1 LNRPVASGT
10 NSHTPVIGAGLC
22 AWVVGTVPKMLVL
35 RYFGYVGG
43 SLLAL
48 LFVCNAV
55 FPKQPLPAVV
65 SSGSDLPAIRIHSD
79 KKWPE
84 RVVFDTSMAP
94 VTVPTPVTVAQA
106 NTPAA
111 PKVEAPSFTA
121 KAHVREAF
129 AQFTPAESRP
139 DPKADLK
146 PQPKRKITNRVA
158 KAHVGRPLVLA
169 AQQPRFGW
177 IDNTW

>member
-1 LNRPVASGT
+1 
-10 NSHTPVIGAGLC
+10 
-22 AWVVGTVPKMLVL
+22 MLVL

-55 FPKQPLPAVV
+55 LPKQPQPAET

-84 RVVFDTSMAP
+84 RVVFDTSTAPVAAPAP
-94 VTVPTPVTVAQA
+94 VTIAQA
-106 NTPAA
+106 ATPAL
-111 PKVEAPSFTA
+111 PKVEAKLEAPSFTA

-129 AQFTPAESRP
+129 AQFAPAEAKP
-139 DPKADLK
+139 ETKAEPK
-146 PQPKRKITNRVA
+146 PQPKHKMAAKITSKIA
-158 KAHVGRPLVLA
+158 KVHVGRPLVLA
-169 AQQPRFGW
+169 SQQPRFGW

>member
-1 LNRPVASGT
+1 
-10 NSHTPVIGAGLC
+10 
-22 AWVVGTVPKMLVL
+22 MLVL

-55 FPKQPLPAVV
+55 FSKQPLPAVV
-65 SSGSDLPAIRIHSD
+65 SSGTDLPAIRIHSD

-84 RVVFDTSMAP
+84 RVVFDTNMAP
-94 VTVPTPVTVAQA
+94 VAAPVTVAQA
-106 NTPAA
+106 AA
-111 PKVEAPSFTA
+111 PATPKVEAKLEAPSFTA

-129 AQFTPAESRP
+129 AQFTPAESKP
-139 DPKADLK
+139 EAKAEAK
-146 PQPKRKITNRVA
+146 PQPKHKMAGKVVANKVA
-158 KAHVGRPLVLA
+158 KAHVGPPLVLA
-169 AQQPRFGW
+169 SQQPRFGW